1 MKLILATIQE
11 QDSDR
16 VISALTG
23 KKYRVTRIGSTGGF
37 LQEGNT
43 TLLIGVEDAQVTEV
57 IALLQHTSQRRTRL
71 LPVPIGATPN
81 GNALYNYAEVTVGG
95 AAVFVLEVDQF
106 EQY

>member
-16 VISALTG
+16 VIGALTTG
-23 KKYRVTRIGSTGGF
+23 KFGVTRIGSTGGF
-37 LQEGNT
+37 LREGNT
-43 TLLIGVEDAQVTEV
+43 TLLIGVEDTQVADV
-57 IALLQHTSQRRTRL
+57 IALLQRTSQRRTRV

-95 AAVFVLEVDQF
+95 AAMFVLDVDQF